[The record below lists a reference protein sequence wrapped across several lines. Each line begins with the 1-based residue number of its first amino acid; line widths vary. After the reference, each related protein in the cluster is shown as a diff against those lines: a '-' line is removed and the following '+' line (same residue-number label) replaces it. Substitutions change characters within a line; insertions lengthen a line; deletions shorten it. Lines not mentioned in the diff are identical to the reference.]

1 MSAISRLSQKSQFV
15 ILGLLVLALC
25 GVFYVY
31 MIRPLQAELAD
42 LNLQIQNLEAE
53 VAAGQGVRD
62 QLDELKQAVQE
73 QQARLTFLRQVLPE
87 KKQTAEIIR
96 QVQQMAVDSNLKINS
111 FTPRATVNNEFYED
125 WPIMIALEGNYDSL
139 GTFFERV
146 GAFTRIINVD
156 NINIKALDDDAS
168 RNRTL
173 SATCTATTFVY
184 LENETAGPVE
194 EAK

>member
-1 MSAISRLSQKSQFV
+1 MSAISRLSQKSQLV

-25 GVFYVY
+25 GVFYIY

-42 LNLQIQNLEAE
+42 LDLEIQNLEAE

-62 QLDELKQAVQE
+62 QLQELKQAVQE
-73 QQARLTFLRQVLPE
+73 QQARLSFLRQVLPE

-111 FTPRATVNNEFYED
+111 FTPRATVNNDFYED
-125 WPIMIALEGNYDSL
+125 WPIMISLEGNYDSL

-156 NINIKALDDDAS
+156 NINMKAIDDDAS
-168 RNRTL
+168 RDRTL

-184 LENETAGPVE
+184 LENETAAPVE

>member
-31 MIRPLQAELAD
+31 MIRPLQADLAD
-42 LNLQIQNLEAE
+42 LNLQIENLEAE

-96 QVQQMAVDSNLKINS
+96 QVQQMAVDSSLKINS